1 MSKKKKTSPSKLK
14 YPVGQEKFPKIH
26 PWRICPL
33 GQHWVREHPRRV
45 RPSRRHPLGGMTS
58 VAGHC
63 RDNPSHKDQ
72 MYSDEISEIALTMF
86 NSLRGAPRPSK
97 LGFPNENEYDSLI
110 RGWTRYWNE
119 VFKTS
124 PPLDPNLVKALIAS
138 ESSFNPN
145 ASNGK
150 RGGKKASGLMQVTHE
165 TVDFLKDEEG
175 ELTDHLL
182 NIDKEDIS
190 DPNLNIAAG
199 VRWLFQKRKLA
210 SKKLGREATWE
221 EAVAEYKSYLSQY
234 RKNPNFR
241 GMGTFRKFYQRLKR

>member
-1 MSKKKKTSPSKLK
+1 MARKKKTSPSKLN

-45 RPSRRHPLGGMTS
+45 RPSRRHPEGGMTS

-72 MYSDEISEIALTMF
+72 MYSDEISEIALTKF
-86 NSLRGAPRPSK
+86 NSLRGAPRASK

-119 VFKTS
+119 VFNAS

-210 SKKLGREATWE
+210 SKKLAREATWE

>member
-1 MSKKKKTSPSKLK
+1 MARKKKTSPSKLN

-26 PWRICPL
+26 RWRICPL

-72 MYSDEISEIALTMF
+72 MYSDEISEIALTKF
-86 NSLRGAPRPSK
+86 NSLKGAPRASK

-119 VFKTS
+119 VFNAS
-124 PPLDPNLVKALIAS
+124 LPLDPNLVKALIAS

-190 DPNLNIAAG
+190 EPNLNIAAG
-199 VRWLFQKRKLA
+199 V
-210 SKKLGREATWE
+210 T
-221 EAVAEYKSYLSQY
+221 YLSTE
-234 RKNPNFR
+234 RTLTLEAWELLESFIR
-241 GMGTFRKFYQRLKR
+241 GSSDET

>member
-1 MSKKKKTSPSKLK
+1 MARKKKSSPSKLN
-14 YPVGQEKFPKIH
+14 YPVSQEKFPKIH
-26 PWRICPL
+26 RWRICPL

-72 MYSDEISEIALTMF
+72 MYSDEIAEIALTKF
-86 NSLRGAPRPSK
+86 NSLKGAPKASK

-110 RGWTRYWNE
+110 RGWTRY
-119 VFKTS
+119 
-124 PPLDPNLVKALIAS
+124 PNLIKALIAS

-150 RGGKKASGLMQVTHE
+150 RGNKKASGLMQVTHE

-182 NIDKEDIS
+182 NIDKEDVA